1 MQVRMTGAMNKPK
14 HSRWAMFEY
23 LYRMVI
29 DILAQVT
36 ICFMIV
42 TTPKD
47 SDESVVDQTMNFTAL
62 VILLQIDNILGGIFQ
77 KKIDNFKYSF
87 DYDKDTAEQQ
97 FNRAADF
104 LQERAKLFWIQGFFE
119 NLINFL
125 SFFVLAV
132 IFLFIPA
139 IYLLCYFIIP
149 VTTAAAEGS

>member
-14 HSRWAMFEY
+14 DSRWAMFEY
-23 LYRMVI
+23 TYRMVI

-47 SDESVVDQTMNFTAL
+47 DYESVVDQTMNFTAL

-77 KKIDNFKYSF
+77 KKIDNFGYSF
-87 DYDKDTAEQQ
+87 EYDKETAEAQ

-104 LQERAKLFWIQGFFE
+104 LQERKKLFWIQGFFE
-119 NLINFL
+119 NLLNYV
-125 SFFVLAV
+125 SFAILAV
-132 IFLFIPA
+132 IFLFIPV
-139 IYLLCYFIIP
+139 IYLMCYVIIP
-149 VTTAAAEGS
+149 VNAAAEGS